1 MLSVSASEKK
11 ASEKVKADDGRVQG
25 MNLEGKE
32 MSGNRRLFYR
42 LSCLILG
49 LVMMITVSMTGAASD
64 HTTNSKDYL
73 DGWKVGVTAGISNHT
88 TSSKDYLDTLNVGVT
103 TVLDSGAGKSVSD
116 TEYAKSTIP
125 ENFTANGMAG
135 KAEEKEESDLVM
147 ADVQNALNVRA
158 EADEESEKV
167 GLLYKDCGGRILER
181 KDGWTK
187 IKSGDLIG
195 WAKDDYLLF
204 NEEAESLAGEVG
216 NLIVT
221 IETDALRVRKE
232 PSMDSGI
239 FALIA
244 QDDELD
250 VVEVVNDE
258 WISVDYKDEI
268 GYVSAEFVDMDF
280 HIDTGETIETIRA
293 REKAEAEA
301 KAKAKLTANQ
311 GAVAAGA
318 DDTRLLAALIYCE
331 AGNQGYEGQLAV
343 GAAVMNR
350 VRSGA
355 YPNSIS
361 GVIYAS
367 GQFTPALNGRVAKVY
382 AGNIPESCFTA
393 AQESLNGA
401 TNIGSATHFRRV
413 GAHEGI
419 IIGDHVFW

>member
-1 MLSVSASEKK
+1 
-11 ASEKVKADDGRVQG
+11 
-25 MNLEGKE
+25 
-32 MSGNRRLFYR
+32 MSGKRSLFHK
-42 LSCLILG
+42 LSCLVLG
-49 LVMMITVSMTGAASD
+49 LILMTAVSMTAVASE
-64 HTTNSKDYL
+64 N
-73 DGWKVGVTAGISNHT
+73 A
-88 TSSKDYLDTLNVGVT
+88 TSSKEYLDTLNVGVT
-103 TVLDSGAGKSVSD
+103 ATAAANTGAAAAETTGDDSMAVDNNATSSKEYLDTLSAGVTMILAPDNEKEMSAEQYLLGMTAGKSVDSG
-116 TEYAKSTIP
+116 TFRGTGV
-125 ENFTANGMAG
+125 NGAD
-135 KAEEKEESDLVM
+135 KKDEKEESDLVM

-158 EADEESEKV
+158 EASEEAEKV

-195 WAKDDYLLF
+195 WAKDEYLLF

-232 PSMDSGI
+232 PNTESGV

-250 VVEVVNDE
+250 VIEVVNDE
-258 WISVDYKDEI
+258 WISVDYQDEV

-280 HIDTGETIETIRA
+280 HIDAGETMDVIRA

-301 KAKAKLTANQ
+301 RAKAKLTANQ

-318 DDTRLLAALIYCE
+318 DETRLLAALIYCE

-367 GQFTPALNGRVAKVY
+367 GQFTPAYNGRLARAY
-382 AGNIPESCFTA
+382 GNSIPDSCFTA

-401 TNIGSATHFRRV
+401 TNIGSATHFRRA
-413 GAHEGI
+413 GGHEGLV
-419 IIGDHVFW
+419 IGDHVFW